1 MLATSSGMSSLAPH
15 NDDAHATTTAE
26 SAHDQATALYFSAT
40 WCGPCRTFGPIVER
54 MATALG
60 DRVGLVKLDVD
71 AAPELAIRY
80 GVRSVPTLV
89 VLRRGE
95 VAARHTGSISEG
107 ALRRLLDAA
116 L

>member
-1 MLATSSGMSSLAPH
+1 MSSLAPH
-15 NDDAHATTTAE
+15 DAATPATTAPE
-26 SAHDQATALYFSAT
+26 PAHDQATALYFSAT
-40 WCGPCRTFGPIVER
+40 WCGPCRSFGPLLER
-54 MATALG
+54 VATALG

-71 AAPELAIRY
+71 AAPDLAIRY

-95 VAARHTGSISEG
+95 VAARHTGTMSEG

-116 L
+116 V